1 MKRTPTTALAAALLV
16 LAACSSPPPKVVLEP
31 DASFGGGGVAVAP
44 DAGPAGSGD
53 VAFRLLRTA
62 GRLLL
67 VGHGCTTGSARCGI
81 VDEQDWLAAAWGFN
95 LDGTT
100 DTGFGVGGVFRDDD
114 AAGGGSTN
122 VAFGAVIT
130 DSGPVLAGGGLN
142 ANGDLDAVLWAL
154 DDAGELDATKFGAG
168 KALLADLT
176 GAGSFDFVETLRADG
191 GRYWLAGAV
200 REPGGHYQPAVWAVG
215 DDGMPDASFDGDGV
229 CVVSTSDTAWLN
241 DLDPTPGAPLVVV
254 GGELQGSLRPLVM
267 KLLPEGGLDPDF
279 GTGGRAALPLGSYQA
294 GEALAVRVAGD
305 AIVVAG
311 YVDDGDGHVALW
323 RLSPEGAVE
332 TDFGDGGLLVLDGRS
347 PANYYDAR
355 VGLVLEGHRYWVVAG
370 LENSSGDLDM
380 AIWRVLPSGE
390 PDPDFCGGG
399 PCTFAGIAG
408 GNGDD
413 WGNDLLLD
421 GNTVYVGGWSW
432 NGGDRDAVIW
442 KLDVTPTR

>member
-1 MKRTPTTALAAALLV
+1 MKTKPTTILAAALLI
-16 LAACSSPPPKVVLEP
+16 LAACSVPPPKVALEP
-31 DASFGGGGVAVAP
+31 DAGFGSGGVAAAP
-44 DAGPAGSGD
+44 DAGPPGSGD
-53 VAFRLLRTA
+53 VAYRLLRTND
-62 GRLLL
+62 RFLL
-67 VGHGCTTGSARCGI
+67 VGHGCATARALCGI
-81 VDEQDWLAAAWGFN
+81 SDQSNWTATAWGF
-95 LDGTT
+95 DPGGTP
-100 DTGFGVGGVFRDDD
+100 DAGFGTGGVFRDGD
-114 AAGGGSTN
+114 AAGGNSTN
-122 VAFGAVIT
+122 VAFGAALT
-130 DSGPVLAGGGLN
+130 DAGPVLAGGGLN
-142 ANGDLDAVLWAL
+142 ASGDLDAVLWAL
-154 DDAGELDATKFGAG
+154 DDAGQLDTARFGAG
-168 KALLADLT
+168 KALLGDLT
-176 GAGSFDFVETLRADG
+176 AAGAHDFVEAVRAG
-191 GRYWLAGAV
+191 TGRFWLAGGIQDPAV
-200 REPGGHYQPAVWAVG
+200 GHYQPAVWAVG
-215 DDGMPDASFDGDGV
+215 SDGSPDAAFDGDGV
-229 CVVSTSDTAWLN
+229 FVAGTSDTAWFN
-241 DLDPTPGAPLVVV
+241 DLDLTQGAPVAV
-254 GGELQGSLRPLVM
+254 GAELQGSARPIAM
-267 KLLPEGGLDPDF
+267 KVRPEGGLDPDF
-279 GTGGRAALPLGSYQA
+279 GTGGRVDLPLGGYST
-294 GEALAVRVAGD
+294 GEALAVQVADD

-432 NGGDRDAVIW
+432 SGGDRDAVIW